1 MAEEKFKGIL
11 GYFLLRWR
19 VSFLLMI
26 GLALAGITTALTLP
40 RESTPEVTIP
50 FASVVTVYP
59 GASARDVEELV
70 TDAVE
75 TRVENV
81 EGVKEV
87 TSSSQLGVSVV
98 SVEFNA
104 EEDVDEAIGRLRES
118 ISSVPDIPSGAEDP
132 EVVEISFENEPILI
146 IALGGINDERL
157 LTLYAE
163 TVAEEARAIT
173 GVSDVRVV
181 GGREEEIQVL
191 LDPERLAQ
199 YGLSIS
205 RVVAAIQGSNVN
217 VPIGQIDTQ
226 GFTYDVR
233 LQGRFSS
240 IADVASVTVTNSNG
254 VPIPLD
260 ELGTVQLVIP
270 DSSTQARIS
279 VNGEESTPA
288 VTLQVTK
295 KTGGNI
301 IDIVDSVE
309 AVINDVR
316 EEQLPPEVFI
326 ETFADRAEDIRK
338 SLRDVSSSGFQTLI
352 IVFIVLWLF
361 LGWKEA
367 LIAALAVPLTFSLSF
382 ILFDSA
388 GITLNSLS
396 LFSLILA
403 LGLLV
408 DNAIVL
414 VEGIHRGVGKPNLRE
429 HAYSMVQR
437 FRKPLIGGTL
447 TTVAAFA
454 PMLLVSGIIGQFLRT
469 IPIVLSATL
478 LSSLIVALAFIPVVA
493 VQTLKN
499 TTKPTAPRRFDGY
512 FTYFQNWYKKRIE
525 YMLSHRR
532 AQNIFI
538 TTLVVL
544 LVAGFALPSTGVLRT
559 GLFPSVDVNFMIV
572 NVELPSGAVLEQT
585 SQTMIEIE
593 NVLRNTPEIQ
603 SYVANIGTSSSID
616 IGGGSSSEHLGS
628 FSINLREDRA
638 RTSVELTRDL
648 RRELA
653 EIGTAD
659 ITVVDISAGPP
670 TAAPVEFRVIGPD
683 LDQLVVLSQQLMDE
697 LSQVPGTIDVD
708 RNLRFS
714 AGEFTFAFDPT
725 LLAQYGLSASDAAFT
740 LRNYVFGTEAT
751 SFLGDAGDEVPVQ
764 VEAPNVSVDSVN
776 DILTLPLVNQ
786 QGEIVRVSQVGT
798 VELNTSINTV
808 RRTDGER
815 AITVTANSDESRT
828 PNEISLEFQEKVAA
842 KQLPDGYRVEFGG
855 EQQETAETFADLY
868 RSMIVAVLLILIILV
883 IEFDSFKQPVLIF
896 LSIPLALIGVF
907 FGLLILGGQLNFAA
921 FIGLVSL
928 TGIVVNNAI
937 ILVDRMNTLIDAG
950 RTPIDAVLEAVNT
963 RLRPVM
969 LTTLTTTL
977 GVLPLIWVDEFFRDL
992 ALTLIT
998 GLVFSTILTL
1008 VFIPVLYLRMKQKEE
1023 RRAQAKAARV

>member
-19 VSFLLMI
+19 VSVLLMI
-26 GLALAGITTALTLP
+26 GLALAGTITALTLP

-70 TDAVE
+70 TDTVE
-75 TRVENV
+75 NRVENV

-104 EEDVDEAIGRLRES
+104 EEDVDEAVSRLRES
-118 ISSVPDIPSGAEDP
+118 VSSVPGFPSGAEDP
-132 EVVEISFENEPILI
+132 EVVEISFENEPILT
-146 IALGGINDERL
+146 IALGGISDERL

-163 TVAEEARAIT
+163 AVAEEARTIP

-191 LDPERLAQ
+191 LDPERLALH
-199 YGLSIS
+199 GLSIS
-205 RVVAAIQGSNVN
+205 RVVGAIQGSNVN
-217 VPIGQIDTQ
+217 VPIGQIDTK
-226 GFTYDVR
+226 GFAYDLR

-240 IADVASVTVTNSNG
+240 ISDVADVTVTTPSG
-254 VPIPLD
+254 TPIPLD

-270 DSSTQARIS
+270 ESSTEARIS

-309 AVINDVR
+309 TVIQEVR

-338 SLRDVSSSGFQTLI
+338 SLRDVTSSGFQTLI
-352 IVFIVLWLF
+352 IVFVVLWLF

-382 ILFDSA
+382 IVFESA
-388 GITLNSLS
+388 NVTLNSLS

-403 LGLLV
+403 LGMLV

-478 LSSLIVALAFIPVVA
+478 LSSLFVALAFIPVAA

-499 TTKPTAPRRFDGY
+499 ATKPTAPRIFDGY
-512 FTYFQNWYKKRIE
+512 FMQFQTWYQERVE
-525 YMLSHRR
+525 YMLNHRR

-538 TTLVVL
+538 TILVVL
-544 LVAGFALPSTGVLRT
+544 LFVGFALPFTGLLKT

-572 NVELPSGAVLEQT
+572 NVELPSGAKLEQT
-585 SQTMIEIE
+585 AQTIDQIEDI
-593 NVLRNTPEIQ
+593 LRKTPEIQ

-628 FSINLREDRA
+628 FSINLQEDRV
-638 RTSVELTRDL
+638 RSSVELSQDL
-648 RRELA
+648 RREFA
-653 EIGTAD
+653 AIGTAD

-670 TAAPVEFRVIGPD
+670 TASPIEFRVIGPD
-683 LDQLVVLSQQLMDE
+683 LDQLVTLSQELMDE
-697 LSQVPGTIDVD
+697 LAQVNGVIDVD

-714 AGEFTFAFDPT
+714 AGEFTFSFNPT
-725 LLAQYGLSASDAAFT
+725 LLAQHGLSASDAAFT
-740 LRNYVFGTEAT
+740 VRNYVFGTEAT
-751 SFLGDAGDEVPVQ
+751 SFLGESGDEVPVQ
-764 VEAPNVSVDSVN
+764 VQATDISVDSVN
-776 DILTLPLVNQ
+776 DILTLPLLNQ
-786 QGEIVRVSQVGT
+786 QGEVVRVNQIGT
-798 VELNTSINTV
+798 VELNTSINTI
-808 RRTDGER
+808 RRTGGER
-815 AITVTANSDESRT
+815 AITVTADSDGSRT
-828 PNEISLEFQEKVAA
+828 PNEISLEFQEKVEA
-842 KQLPDGYRVEFGG
+842 KQLSDGYRVEFGG

-883 IEFDSFKQPVLIF
+883 LEFDSFKQPFLIF
-896 LSIPLALIGVF
+896 LTIPLALIGVL
-907 FGLLILGGQLNFAA
+907 FGLVILGGQLNFAA

-937 ILVDRMNTLIDAG
+937 ILVDRMNTLVNAG
-950 RTPIDAVLEAVNT
+950 RAVTDAVLEAVNT
-963 RLRPVM
+963 RIRPVI
-969 LTTLTTTL
+969 LTTLTTVL
-977 GVLPLIWVDEFFRDL
+977 GVVPLIWVDEFFRDL
-992 ALTLIT
+992 ALTLVT

-1023 RRAQAKAARV
+1023 RKAREKAMAV